1 VDLMVAS
8 ELQPSKL
15 ELTSNTG
22 IIFGVVDIFDG
33 TKGFALVQAFAPIE
47 PTTHFGGAI
56 DLV

>member
-1 VDLMVAS
+1 MVAS